1 MKAPALQ
8 SNK

>member
-8 SNK
+8 SKK